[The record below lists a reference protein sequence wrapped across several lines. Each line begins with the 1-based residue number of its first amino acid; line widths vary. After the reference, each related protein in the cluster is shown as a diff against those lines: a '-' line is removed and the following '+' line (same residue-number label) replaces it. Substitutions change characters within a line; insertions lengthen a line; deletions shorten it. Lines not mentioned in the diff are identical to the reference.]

1 MCLSS
6 PVFSSK
12 NAAFFIVLFIAK
24 LILIN
29 LIYNK
34 SLGCLG
40 IFGLCYLVSNHFTK
54 KNKNKLI
61 INLLISS
68 VITILVFNCYDKVTL
83 ENFDGKTCSSI
94 KNEDSLETKK
104 MVKDKDKIKK
114 MEKICLDEIFDLK
127 IKINSEKDEKKT
139 KVLEEKLK
147 TNEEKV
153 EYLKILMNVESN

>member
-12 NAAFFIVLFIAK
+12 NAAFFIVLFISK

-40 IFGLCYLVSNHFTK
+40 IFGLCYLVSNYFTK

-61 INLLISS
+61 INLLVSS
-68 VITILVFNCYDKVTL
+68 VITVVVFGCYDKITL
-83 ENFDGKTCSSI
+83 ENFDGKTCASI
-94 KNEDSLETKK
+94 NNEDSLETKELVNK
-104 MVKDKDKIKK
+104 KKKIEK
-114 MEKICLDEIFDLK
+114 MEKICKDEIFELK
-127 IKINSEKDEKKT
+127 IKINSEKDEKK
-139 KVLEEKLK
+139 KKILKEKLK
-147 TNEEKV
+147 INEEKV
-153 EYLKILMNVESN
+153 DYLKILMNVETN